1 VFQVFFVANLQPM
14 KGLCFICGLLLLLV
28 GQGIG
33 YAQNANDSKVSCK
46 INFLTDSVKVG
57 EPIAVTV
64 LVKHPINTEVLFPD
78 THLNIEPLTIIEKNW
93 FATKSDSVTSTDSAV
108 YWVTTWQ
115 PAMGYSLSF
124 PIYLLDELGDSTI
137 ITSNTDTLYFKSV
150 FEARESKGLK
160 PETNFVPIAQQFNY
174 PYWILGG
181 SILLVVLVALL
192 FFFAK
197 PIQRGVRLLLL
208 WRTARIFD
216 TTFDRLSVQA
226 ARSKNIKLL
235 EQTLNLW
242 KQHLE
247 RLTDKAFTTYTSKD
261 FYNDLEDEQLLEVL
275 QRIDRGIYG
284 GSTEVISP
292 EIFPILKGYAVKFY
306 KERRLAINNE

>member
-1 VFQVFFVANLQPM
+1 M
-14 KGLCFICGLLLLLV
+14 KGLSFICGLLLLLV
-28 GQGIG
+28 GQGIA
-33 YAQNANDSKVSCK
+33 YAQNADLSKVSCK
-46 INFLTDSVKVG
+46 ITFLKDSVKVG
-57 EPIAVTV
+57 EPVAVTV

-78 THLNIEPLTIIEKNW
+78 TALNIEPLVIVEKNW
-93 FATKSDSVTSTDSAV
+93 FPTRSDSLLSTDSAV

-115 PAMGYSLSF
+115 PARGYSLSL
-124 PIYLLDELGDSTI
+124 PIYLLDELGDSTA

-150 FEARESKGLK
+150 FEATKSKGLK
-160 PETNFVPIAQQFNY
+160 AETNFSQVNQQFNY
-174 PYWILGG
+174 PYWLLGG
-181 SILLVVLVALL
+181 GLVLIMLVALL

-197 PIQRGVRLLLL
+197 PLQRGVRLLLL

-216 TTFDRLSVQA
+216 TTFDRLAAQA

-247 RLTDKAFTTYTSKD
+247 RLTDKAFTTYTTKD